1 MRFFSNHH
9 HLLRLKCQDNET
21 KTTVSLPDTRQASP
35 DKKHKCMPT
44 SRQLVHGRRTWD
56 TIDYIGPTEGIA
68 LQPQVG
74 QELNVHFA
82 PVEESGNRGG
92 R

>member
-21 KTTVSLPDTRQASP
+21 KTMVSLPDTRQASP
-35 DKKHKCMPT
+35 DKKT
-44 SRQLVHGRRTWD
+44 QVHANLPPACTWD
-56 TIDYIGPTEGIA
+56 TIDYICLAGRVA
-68 LQPQVG
+68 LKAQVG